1 MQRSETGTYVAHG
14 GGGGGGGRPRV
25 VWRERV
31 RPAVGGI
38 EARQLGLGKTRY
50 NLGGH
55 CEGLEFYS
63 WRDG

>member
-1 MQRSETGTYVAHG
+1 M
-14 GGGGGGGRPRV
+14 